1 MQPSVLQKKS
11 DLVEKLRDVPH
22 KPGVY
27 LMKDRLN
34 RIIYVGKARDLRKR
48 LGQHFMP
55 SRRANADLKTR
66 ALLDS
71 VWDFEIHL
79 VRNEPEALLLEG
91 KLIKDFRPKYNISF
105 RDDKRFLL
113 VKVNLSDPIPRF
125 QLTRLK
131 KDDGCR
137 YFGPFAHAGALRSTL
152 SWMRKRFGIRSCR
165 APEPGEQDYRR
176 CLDHIIKNCS
186 APCIRKVS
194 LEEYQQRVLQACEFL
209 DGESRELLEQLEAEM
224 KSAAEKL
231 DFERAAQIRNMLD
244 DLRRTTKPTRRF
256 TRGSLPSTVDPAA
269 DLQALADALLL
280 PGPPRIMEC
289 FDISNISTTHVVAS
303 MVCFKDGVPDKSNY
317 RRYRIR
323 TVEGQDDFAS
333 MAEVVRRRYS
343 RILLETKAIA
353 PDLSEFNQEPVE
365 DAVKRAQSLGR
376 LETGSLAELETGSP
390 DKLETDSL
398 HKLEAD
404 SLDKLETDSLDKLE
418 TDSLDKLETE
428 AVEELETSPFE
439 SVDAGPLNKLETG
452 PLDRLETGA
461 PGELEVKTP
470 EKPKSGP
477 ERLVRLPDL
486 IIVDGGKGQLNAA
499 CRELQRLG
507 LSERPIIGLAKEYE
521 EIYRPSR
528 PLPLRLP
535 EDSGA
540 LQLLQRIRDEA
551 HRFANGYHQ
560 LLMKKRI
567 AESILDE
574 CPGVSDSRKQALLAK
589 FGSVERLRKASIE
602 DIAAVDGISNKLA
615 ETIWRFLNR

>member
-1 MQPSVLQKKS
+1 MQPVLQKKS
-11 DLVEKLRDVPH
+11 DLIEKLRDVPH

-27 LMKDRLN
+27 LMRDRLN

-71 VWDFEIHL
+71 VWDFETHL

-91 KLIKDFRPKYNISF
+91 KLIKDYRPKYNISF

-152 SWMRKRFGIRSCR
+152 GWMRKRFGIRSCR
-165 APEPGEQDYRR
+165 TAEPGELDYRR

-194 LEEYQQRVLQACEFL
+194 LEEYRQKVLRACEFL
-209 DGESRELLEQLEAEM
+209 EGESRELLEQLEAEM

-244 DLRRTTKPTRRF
+244 DLRRTTKPARRF
-256 TRGSLPSTVDPAA
+256 TRGSLPSTVDPAT

-280 PGPPRIMEC
+280 AGPPRIMEC

-323 TVEGQDDFAS
+323 TVAGQDDFAS

-343 RILLETKAIA
+343 RILLETKQIS

-365 DAVKRAQSLGR
+365 DAVKRVPS
-376 LETGSLAELETGSP
+376 
-390 DKLETDSL
+390 
-398 HKLEAD
+398 H
-404 SLDKLETDSLDKLE
+404 
-418 TDSLDKLETE
+418 
-428 AVEELETSPFE
+428 
-439 SVDAGPLNKLETG
+439 
-452 PLDRLETGA
+452 
-461 PGELEVKTP
+461 PG
-470 EKPKSGP
+470 
-477 ERLVRLPDL
+477 LVRLPDL
-486 IIVDGGKGQLNAA
+486 IIVDGGKGQLGAA

-507 LSERPIIGLAKEYE
+507 LTDRPIIGLAKEFE
-521 EIYRPSR
+521 EIYRPGR
-528 PLPLRLP
+528 PLPLQLP

-574 CPGVSDSRKQALLAK
+574 CPGVSDSRKQALLTE
-589 FGSVERLRKASIE
+589 FGSVERLRKASVE
-602 DIAAVDGISNKLA
+602 DIAAVEGISEKLA
-615 ETIWRFLNR
+615 ETILRFLNR

>member
-1 MQPSVLQKKS
+1 MQPVLQKKS
-11 DLVEKLRDVPH
+11 DLIEKLRDVPH

-27 LMKDRLN
+27 LMRDRLN
-34 RIIYVGKARDLRKR
+34 RVIYVGKARDLRKR
-48 LGQHFMP
+48 LGTHFMP
-55 SRRANADLKTR
+55 SRRATADLKTR

-71 VWDFEIHL
+71 VWDFEVHL

-91 KLIKDFRPKYNISF
+91 KLIKEFRPKYNISF

-113 VKVNLSDPIPRF
+113 VKVNLADPIPRF

-165 APEPGEQDYRR
+165 TPEPGELDYRR

-194 LEEYQQRVLQACEFL
+194 LEEYRQRVLQACEFL
-209 DGESRELLEQLEAEM
+209 EGESRELLDQLEAEM
-224 KSAAEKL
+224 KVAAEKL
-231 DFERAAQIRNMLD
+231 DFERAAQLRNMLE

-256 TRGSLPSTVDPAA
+256 TRGSLPSAVDPAA
-269 DLQALADALLL
+269 DLKALADALVLA
-280 PGPPRIMEC
+280 GPPHIMEC

-323 TVEGQDDFAS
+323 TVAGQDDFAS

-343 RILLETKAIA
+343 RILLESREIA

-365 DAVKRAQSLGR
+365 DAVKRVESLGKLETGGLGKLETGALGR
-376 LETGSLAELETGSP
+376 LEIGSLDEAEPASLE
-390 DKLETDSL
+390 KLDPRSS
-398 HKLEAD
+398 D
-404 SLDKLETDSLDKLE
+404 RPQTDSLDQPE
-418 TDSLDKLETE
+418 RG
-428 AVEELETSPFE
+428 
-439 SVDAGPLNKLETG
+439 SVD
-452 PLDRLETGA
+452 
-461 PGELEVKTP
+461 
-470 EKPKSGP
+470 KPRVG

-486 IIVDGGKGQLNAA
+486 IIVDGGKGQLNSA

-507 LSERPIIGLAKEYE
+507 LTDRPIIGLAKEFE
-521 EIYRPSR
+521 EIYRPGR

-574 CPGVSDSRKQALLAK
+574 CPGVSDNRKQALLAK
-589 FGSVERLRKASIE
+589 FGSVERLRKASAE
-602 DIAAVDGISNKLA
+602 DIATVEGISEKLA
-615 ETIWRFLNR
+615 ETIVRFLNR

>member
-1 MQPSVLQKKS
+1 MQPVLQKKS
-11 DLVEKLRDVPH
+11 DLIEKLRDVPH

-34 RIIYVGKARDLRKR
+34 RVIYVGKARDLRKR
-48 LGQHFMP
+48 LGTHFMP
-55 SRRANADLKTR
+55 SRRATADLKTR

-71 VWDFEIHL
+71 VWDFEVHL

-91 KLIKDFRPKYNISF
+91 KLIKEFRPKYNISF

-113 VKVNLSDPIPRF
+113 VKVNLADPIPRF

-165 APEPGEQDYRR
+165 TPEPGELDYRR

-194 LEEYQQRVLQACEFL
+194 LEEYRQRVLQACEFL
-209 DGESRELLEQLEAEM
+209 EGESRELLDQLEAEM
-224 KSAAEKL
+224 KVAAEKL
-231 DFERAAQIRNMLD
+231 DFERAAQLRNMLE

-256 TRGSLPSTVDPAA
+256 ARGSFPSAVDPAA
-269 DLQALADALLL
+269 DLKALADALLL
-280 PGPPRIMEC
+280 AGPPHIMEC

-303 MVCFKDGVPDKSNY
+303 MVCFKDGAPDKSNY

-323 TVEGQDDFAS
+323 TVAGQDDFAS

-343 RILLETKAIA
+343 RILLESREIA

-365 DAVKRAQSLGR
+365 DAVKRVESLGKLETGSLGKLETGSLSR
-376 LETGSLAELETGSP
+376 LETGSLDGAEPASLE
-390 DKLETDSL
+390 KLDPRSS
-398 HKLEAD
+398 D
-404 SLDKLETDSLDKLE
+404 QPQTDSLDLPE
-418 TDSLDKLETE
+418 RG
-428 AVEELETSPFE
+428 
-439 SVDAGPLNKLETG
+439 SVDRPRVG
-452 PLDRLETGA
+452 
-461 PGELEVKTP
+461 
-470 EKPKSGP
+470 

-486 IIVDGGKGQLNAA
+486 IIVDGGKGQLNSA

-507 LSERPIIGLAKEYE
+507 LTDRPIIGLAKEFE
-521 EIYRPSR
+521 EIYRPGR

-551 HRFANGYHQ
+551 HRFANSYHQ

-574 CPGVSDSRKQALLAK
+574 CPGVSDNRKQALLTK
-589 FGSVERLRKASIE
+589 FGSVERLRKASVE
-602 DIAAVDGISNKLA
+602 DIGAVEGISEKLA
-615 ETIWRFLNR
+615 ETIVRFLNR